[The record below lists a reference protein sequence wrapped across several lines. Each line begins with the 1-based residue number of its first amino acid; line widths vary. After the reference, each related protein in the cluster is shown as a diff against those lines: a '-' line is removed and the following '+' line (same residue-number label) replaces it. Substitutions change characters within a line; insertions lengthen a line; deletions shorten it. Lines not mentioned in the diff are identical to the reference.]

1 METLEIEIVEHQ
13 NDWELAKR
21 AEAGD
26 RVAWRDLFDTHSD
39 ALLNLL
45 CYQIG
50 DREAAK
56 DLLQETFVTA
66 LRSMT
71 RYRGEGSLKAWLR
84 KIAIRKA
91 LDWRKALSRR
101 ARLYLRLE
109 NEPCEESWGP
119 VEPRFHAEYQ
129 AINSAL
135 RSLSSRQRAALLLRE
150 MEDLSFRE
158 VGQVMGCSESTA
170 RVHHHRAQEQFQ
182 KVYPNLEHQ
191 RPLDAERR
199 KRK

>member
-1 METLEIEIVEHQ
+1 MEHQ

-26 RVAWRDLFDTHSD
+26 QVAWRDLFDTHSD

-109 NEPCEESWGP
+109 NEPCEDSGGGQ
-119 VEPRFHAEYQ
+119 EPHILAENQ
-129 AINSAL
+129 ALNSAL
-135 RSLSSRQRAALLLRE
+135 RSLSPRQRAALLLRE
-150 MEDLSFRE
+150 LEGYSFRE
-158 VGQVMGCSESTA
+158 VGRAMGCAESTA
-170 RVHHHRAQEQFQ
+170 RVHHLRAREQFM

-191 RPLDAERR
+191 RPSDAERR
-199 KRK
+199 NRK